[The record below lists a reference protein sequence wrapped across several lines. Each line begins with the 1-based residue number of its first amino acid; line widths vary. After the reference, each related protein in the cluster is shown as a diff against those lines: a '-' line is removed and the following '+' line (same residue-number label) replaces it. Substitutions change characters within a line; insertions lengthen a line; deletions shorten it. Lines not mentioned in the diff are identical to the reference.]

1 METSLTSYG
10 YKVSK
15 TKLTPEQSKKIKKD
29 MTILPYVY
37 DPVKGGQNKDKKF
50 NILLE
55 SPKAFYLPRFYGIEH
70 YGIPMKSKLPEGQD
84 INIKFKGDL
93 REIQKP
99 IRDAYLKA
107 AKDKGG
113 GIISLK
119 CGGGKTVL
127 ALNIISKLK
136 KKSIVICHKS
146 FLVDQWAERI
156 SQFLPDAKIGYIQ
169 GKTIDVEGKDI
180 VIGMLQSISM
190 KEYDEELFKQ
200 FGMVCFDEC
209 HHLSAEVFSKAMRKI
224 SPLYVLGL
232 SATIKRADGT
242 QYVFKWYIGDVVYES
257 PDEINDHRVETRLI
271 QYESEDEKYCKKQTI
286 FNGTICRPKMVNQ
299 ICEYKERTEL
309 VLKYLYKYYN
319 EGRTILILSE
329 RREHLINMM
338 NEVNKYYDKEVAGL
352 YIGGIHPEI
361 LEYNATLRVILGTY
375 SFFSEGAD
383 IPSLDTVILASPVS
397 NVEQSIGR
405 IFRKYGEH
413 HKLICDIIDGNIEGF
428 EKQSQKRIAL
438 YKKKGYELYENDNE
452 EKIDYKKRNYKS
464 KKEKVIPIYKQECLL
479 D

>member
-1 METSLTSYG
+1 METSISSYG
-10 YKVSK
+10 YKIYK
-15 TKLTPEQSKKIKKD
+15 NDLTTEKIHKIKKD
-29 MTILPYVY
+29 LLITPFVY

-55 SPKAFYLPRFYGIEH
+55 SPKAFYLPRYYGIENF
-70 YGIPMKSKLPEGQD
+70 GSPMKNKLPEGID
-84 INIKFKGDL
+84 IDIKFHGNL
-93 REIQKP
+93 RDVQKP
-99 IRDAYLKA
+99 IAEAYIERA
-107 AKDKGG
+107 RVSGAGM
-113 GIISLK
+113 ISLK

-127 ALNIISKLK
+127 ALNIAAVLK
-136 KKSIVICHKS
+136 KKTIVIVHKT
-146 FLVDQWAERI
+146 FLMDQWASRI
-156 SQFLPDAKIGYIQ
+156 RQFLPGARIGYIQ
-169 GKTIDVEGKDI
+169 ASTIDIEGKDI
-180 VIGMLQSISM
+180 VLAMLQSISM
-190 KEYDEELFKQ
+190 KEYDDELFKQ
-200 FGMVCFDEC
+200 FGFVIFDEC

-224 SPLYVLGL
+224 SPKYILGL

-309 VLKYLYKYYN
+309 VLKYLYKYYDQ
-319 EGRTILILSE
+319 GRTILILSE
-329 RREHLINMM
+329 RRQHLIDMM
-338 NEVNKYYDKEVAGL
+338 NEINKYYDKESAGL

-361 LEYNATLRVILGTY
+361 LEHNSTLRVILGTY

-413 HKLICDIIDGNIEGF
+413 HKLICDIIDVNIEGF
-428 EKQSQKRIAL
+428 EKQSIKRIAL
-438 YKKKGYELYENDNE
+438 YKKKRYELYENDNE

-464 KKEKVIPIYKQECLL
+464 KKEKIELFKGPCLL